1 MQDTNNPTHPNQN
14 HSPQDAIP
22 APQRRST
29 SKFINNT
36 PPEIAL
42 KDKFSAVLKGTQGLN
57 LDFLVGYFRI
67 SGFKHLY
74 EILKPHLQE
83 NLHVFGHIRIL
94 VGINLDSYSQQ
105 LMVKKAEIADAD
117 KNRLLKIFKSQQIE
131 HIDAD
136 GYKCILNAD
145 ASVETDYQALEILK
159 VLLSDGILQMRVVK
173 DGDVHAKFYI
183 FSKYTSEDKSYRGSL
198 FVGSSNLTDRGWV
211 KQYEFNAE
219 LRDSADIETALYEF
233 NELWEKSVEITSE
246 HIEEIKARSHLTH
259 RTPEEIYYK
268 LLIEYFGM
276 ETISTTD
283 PQIAHLFPEGY
294 DALEYQVDAIRDGV
308 NMLERFGGF
317 FLSDV
322 VGLGKTLTI
331 SVLLKYLE
339 MTDKLRGNILIACPP
354 AIEPIW
360 ETHLGLVKLA
370 RHRIV
375 ESHHQLDKLYDK
387 ADSFDIIVVDE
398 SHNFRNTTNKHHEHI
413 KNLLAKGGKKRVILV
428 SATPQ
433 NNSIQD
439 LAHQIYFF
447 QNPKNSDLPHCKD
460 LESFFSKKEKSNN
473 EIKNKL
479 KEYYKDSQKYQAQI
493 QEQKRLLKED
503 AKEVRYK
510 VLDHIMIRR
519 TRTDILKRYAKD
531 APKFPESNA
540 KTLKYDFSQELLAL
554 SEKTLE
560 ILMLKQGA
568 QSGAGVT
575 YGYNRYLVYP
585 NLTLEGKD
593 AYQERMQALGEE
605 SDSKAKSAPKNSDFY
620 QRSAEQLTT
629 LMKSLLYKR
638 FESSIQAFRDTLA
651 KQLET
656 TGTLIKMFEN
666 QESAIVVPIKGYSNL
681 NAYYD
686 ALECGTLYNDF
697 LDKNAQNMMQI
708 DKEHFCDD
716 YVGRLRQDYRV
727 LEDLLQEW
735 ETITQDPKFDKL
747 IETIKQLREHK
758 GDAGKV
764 VIFTEAKSTANYLKE
779 RLAPHFGDMVLQVDS
794 TNRESLQDI
803 ISANFDPKC
812 EESKKKDDY
821 HILITTDTLSEGV
834 NMHRACHLIHY
845 DAPWNATQ
853 MMQRAGRINRIG
865 GEHKQI
871 FTYSFH
877 PAKDIDDIL
886 KLCAQVFVKLQ
897 SFHYTLGEDSQV
909 FDSGEEVTASGI
921 SSKCEETQE
930 EPEENPR
937 LLYLDDIRTLA
948 KDDPAKFKR
957 IAKIPLKSRSNI
969 IGDTTETYA
978 FFKQKRN
985 KKHGGGVYE
994 DSHFYRIPLQGDAPV
1009 ESITFEDIAAFM
1021 RKQAFGSIG
1030 SAEVLQARPSIECKD
1045 YRAHENAIQRALE
1058 KHGDETNLDPTWK
1071 VLEIDANSPRTKAN
1085 LEHTNA
1091 KNVIN
1096 HLALSATEHDVLKC
1110 ALDEY
1115 RLTPVE
1121 VEAVL
1126 GARLAECKA
1135 IAQKYHEIFAQE
1147 KLEEGLEEKLKYR
1160 PPTIQLSLTTN
1171 LTKDQE
1177 SNQGPSNQAVNNQG
1191 ANNEQ

>member
-1 MQDTNNPTHPNQN
+1 MQEINNRTQPNQ
-14 HSPQDAIP
+14 SSRDTIP
-22 APQRRST
+22 TPQRRSA

-36 PPEIAL
+36 PPAITL
-42 KDKFSAVLKGTQGLN
+42 KDKFSAVLNSTQGLS

-74 EILKPHLQE
+74 EILKPHLQKDP
-83 NLHVFGHIRIL
+83 HAFSRIRIL

-105 LMVKKAEIADAD
+105 LAMAEGVKMADVDAG
-117 KNRLLKIFKSQQIE
+117 RLLKLFRTQQTE

-136 GYKCILNAD
+136 GYRFSDSAT
-145 ASVETDYQALEILK
+145 ETDYQALEILK
-159 VLLSDGILQMRVVK
+159 KLLGEGILQMRVVR

-183 FSKYTSEDKSYRGSL
+183 FSKYTSEDKSYHGSL

-219 LRDSADIETALYEF
+219 LRDSADIETALFEF
-233 NELWEKSVEITSE
+233 NELWERSVEITPE
-246 HIEEIKARSHLTH
+246 HVEEVKAHSYLAH
-259 RTPEEIYYK
+259 RTPQEIYYK

-276 ETISTTD
+276 ETISAID

-294 DALEYQVDAIRDGV
+294 DALGYQVDAIRDGA

-339 MTDKLRGNILIACPP
+339 MTDKLRGSILIACPP
-354 AIEPIW
+354 TIEPIW
-360 ETHLGLVKLA
+360 KTHLRLVGLQ
-370 RHRIV
+370 RHYEV
-375 ESHHQLDKLYDK
+375 ESHYQLQKLYDG

-398 SHNFRNTTNKHHEHI
+398 SHNFRNTTNQHHAHI

-439 LAHQIYFF
+439 LANQIYLF
-447 QNPKNSDLPHCKD
+447 QNRKNSDLPHCKD

-493 QEQKRLLKED
+493 QEQQRLLKED

-519 TRTDILKRYAKD
+519 TRTDILKRYTED
-531 APKFPESNA
+531 APKFPKSYAEILN
-540 KTLKYDFSQELLAL
+540 YDFSEELLAL

-568 QSGAGVT
+568 QSKVGAT

-585 NLTLEGKD
+585 NLTPEGKD
-593 AYQERMQALGEE
+593 AYQEWMQILGEE
-605 SDSKAKSAPKNSDFY
+605 STSKTKSAPKNSDFY
-620 QRSAEQLTT
+620 ERSAEQLTT

-638 FESSIQAFRDTLA
+638 FESSIQAFRDTLR
-651 KQLET
+651 KQLES
-656 TGTLIKMFEN
+656 TGGLIKMFEN
-666 QESAIVVPIKGYSNL
+666 EESAIIIPIKGYARL
-681 NAYYD
+681 DAYYD
-686 ALECGTLYNDF
+686 ALENGTLYNEF
-697 LDKNAQNMMQI
+697 LDKNDKNMMPI
-708 DKEHFCDD
+708 CKANFCEG
-716 YVGRLRQDYRV
+716 YIEGLRQDYRV
-727 LEDLLQEW
+727 LGDLLQEW

-747 IETIKQLREHK
+747 METIKQLRQHR

-779 RLAPHFGDMVLQVDS
+779 KLAPYFGDILLQVDS
-794 TNRESLQDI
+794 TNRESLQGV

-921 SSKCEETQE
+921 SSKCEGAQE

-937 LLYLDDIRTLA
+937 LLYLNDIRTLA
-948 KDDPAKFKR
+948 SDAPHEFKR

-969 IGDTTETYA
+969 IGEATETYA
-978 FFKQKRN
+978 FFKQKRS

-994 DSHFYRIPLQGDAPV
+994 DSYFYRIPSQGDAPV

-1021 RKQAFGSIG
+1021 RKQAFGG
-1030 SAEVLQARPSIECKD
+1030 VDGAGVLQARPSIECKD
-1045 YRAHENAIQRALE
+1045 YRAHEDAIQRALK
-1058 KHGDETNLDPTWK
+1058 KHGDETKPDRIGEA
-1071 VLEIDANSPRTKAN
+1071 LEKSANSPRTKTN
-1085 LEHTNA
+1085 LDHTNA
-1091 KNVIN
+1091 QNALN
-1096 HLALSATEHDVLKC
+1096 YLALSATEHTALKH

-1115 RLTPVE
+1115 RLSESE
-1121 VEAVL
+1121 VAAVL
-1126 GARLAECKA
+1126 DARLEECRA
-1135 IAQKYHEIFAQE
+1135 IAQKYHEIFAQGE
-1147 KLEEGLEEKLKYR
+1147 RLEEGLEEKSKYR

-1171 LTKDQE
+1171 LTK
-1177 SNQGPSNQAVNNQG
+1177 NQVNQNTNQG